1 MKLILMATLLTFS
14 LSTFAQSEA
23 HFKVLKGTL
32 HKKGSVV
39 AKILPDPKKYD
50 VLLEFEVK
58 KKSLVPVPASLLK
71 GSKTYE
77 FPIEF
82 RKEDGYK
89 KLEKEKE
96 LAIHKA
102 VLKFVK
108 KEDVGDLKGAYFIQV
123 LPTNKKT
130 KIDIVYHPSLPAVGW
145 LSVTI
150 TFISSFPVLDGY
162 ELKAELIR

>member
-1 MKLILMATLLTFS
+1 MNLFIMTFFLIFS
-14 LSTFAQSEA
+14 LASFAQTEA

-32 HKKGSVV
+32 HKKGTVV

-77 FPIEF
+77 FPLDF

-96 LAIHKA
+96 LTIHKA

-108 KEDVGDLKGAYFIQV
+108 REDIEDLKGAYFIQV

-130 KIDIVYHPSLPAVGW
+130 KIDIIYHPSLPSVGW
-145 LSVTI
+145 LNVTI
-150 TFISSFPVLDGY
+150 TFISNYPILDGY